1 MHKKLGT
8 TKENILKTLA
18 YFDIFQYPLK
28 REDILLYNPSVST
41 QQVINANLDTLVEEG
56 KIYVLGDLFSLQNNP
71 LLAER
76 RRKGNARAVEEM
88 KKAKRAARILSRF
101 PFVEGLAISGSLSK
115 NFADENT
122 DIDFFIITK
131 ANRLW
136 VARTFMHIFYKLA
149 KLTRS
154 QRLFCMNYYVDELGM
169 EIPEQNVFTAM
180 EIITLVPVEG
190 AACIEQFTNSN
201 LWTKK
206 YFPSYHPVTEAD
218 GTIKKGIFRKMAEW
232 IFRGKTGDSLNA
244 WLKRK
249 TEKRWE
255 KKLERKQFNSKGI
268 CMGML
273 AGEHFSKPDPQHF
286 QYKILAQY
294 EFRLKQ
300 ILKDPEEVHSIA
312 V

>member
-1 MHKKLGT
+1 MVT

-28 REDILLYNPSVST
+28 RDEILLFYPSVST
-41 QQVINANLDTLVEEG
+41 QQAINTNLDALVEEG
-56 KIYVLGDLFSLQNNP
+56 KVYILGEFFSLQNNP

-76 RRKGNARAVEEM
+76 RRKGNAMAVEEM
-88 KKAKRAARILSRF
+88 KKARRAARILSRF

-131 ANRLW
+131 TNRLW

-149 KLTRS
+149 RLTRS
-154 QRLFCMNYYVDELGM
+154 QRLFCMNYYVDEQGM

-180 EIITLVPVEG
+180 EIITLVPVQG
-190 AACIEQFTNSN
+190 AACVENFSN
-201 LWTKK
+201 NNQWTKK
-206 YFPSYHPVTEAD
+206 YFPSYQPVSED
-218 GTIKKGIFRKMAEW
+218 LSTIKKGIFRKMAEW
-232 IFRGKTGDSLNA
+232 ILGGKTGDRLNT
-244 WLKRK
+244 WLRRK

-255 KKLERKQFNSKGI
+255 KKLERKEFNSKGI
-268 CMGML
+268 CMDML

-300 ILKDPEEVHSIA
+300 LLKDPEEIHSIA